1 MNNKIDGFTMFT
13 WFVFGIFL
21 MGIAVGLL
29 SLPLMLLW
37 NWLMPDLFGL
47 PTINLLQAV
56 GLGALSHILFGNT
69 SSIIRQG
76 STGHKK
82 GSKKSLLNG

>member
-1 MNNKIDGFTMFT
+1 MKNKLDGFTMFT
-13 WFVFGIFL
+13 WMSAGLVL
-21 MGIAVGLL
+21 VLIAICVL
-29 SLPLMLLW
+29 SIPLMLLW
-37 NWLMPDLFGL
+37 NWLMPYLFGL

-69 SSIIRQG
+69 TSVIKS

-82 GSKKSLLNG
+82 GSKKSLLFD

>member
-1 MNNKIDGFTMFT
+1 MSDKVDGFTMFT
-13 WFVFGIFL
+13 LMVFGLL
-21 MGIAVGLL
+21 MVCVTICFL

-37 NWLMPDLFGL
+37 NWLIPVIFGL
-47 PTINLLQAV
+47 PTIDIFQAV

-69 SSIIRQG
+69 TKLIKES

-82 GSKKSLLNG
+82 GKKKTLLFD

>member
-1 MNNKIDGFTMFT
+1 MNNQIDGFTTFT
-13 WFVFGIFL
+13 WMCAGIML
-21 MGIAVGLL
+21 MLVCVGLL

-37 NWLMPDLFGL
+37 NWLMPELFGL
-47 PTINLLQAV
+47 PTINILQSI

-69 SSIIRQG
+69 TSMIQKS

-82 GSKKSLLNG
+82 GSKKSLLID